1 MARVAC
7 PSLFRRGQAAL
18 TLLIPALAGLAF
30 LALGGAPSRY
40 VLVNAGA
47 LVLAIALALLA
58 RRPAKPSMRRA
69 LAFALTCLFPIPL
82 VIGPEIDGIARWL
95 SFGGLSLH
103 VGYLVIP
110 AIAVLAA
117 EDPDHLPLSIVLAML
132 IASRQPD
139 LASALA
145 LLFGAL
151 GGVIALRNRWW
162 ISCVRGRACRSIWGQ
177 SRPQPPTATLCRKCA
192 SGRLADLARFR
203 AHHGAQSFREYRAG
217 NPHTRRSGSAAICPR
232 RNADRVRPR
241 SACRQLPLSFYRLRR
256 GFVTRV
262 WSGAWI
268 SENASDYR
276 IPILGGIGQDLHR
289 CAVSHMASAFNC
301 ASRSPKNAS
310 PSYHANPRRMA
321 HLAGLAGWNT
331 HRLVVGY
338 RPVHDC
344 EAD

>member
-18 TLLIPALAGLAF
+18 PLLIPALAGLAF

-69 LAFALTCLFPIPL
+69 LAFALTRLFPIPL

-162 ISCVRGRACRSIWGQ
+162 FLACV
-177 SRPQPPTATLCRKCA
+177 
-192 SGRLADLARFR
+192 
-203 AHHGAQSFREYRAG
+203 
-217 NPHTRRSGSAAICPR
+217 
-232 RNADRVRPR
+232 
-241 SACRQLPLSFYRLRR
+241 
-256 GFVTRV
+256 
-262 WSGAWI
+262 
-268 SENASDYR
+268 
-276 IPILGGIGQDLHR
+276 
-289 CAVSHMASAFNC
+289 
-301 ASRSPKNAS
+301 
-310 PSYHANPRRMA
+310 
-321 HLAGLAGWNT
+321 AGLAAVFGASLGPNLPPQRFVENVLQDVWQTSPAFALIMALSLSVSIAQVIRTPGAAAAPRYALAGTLIGFVLAALAGNYPYPFI
-331 HRLVVGY
+331 GY
-338 RPVHDC
+338 GAASLLGFGLALGFLRMRQTVAFQSS
-344 EAD
+344 EA